1 MAALKLTPAQE
12 KQVLFGI
19 GSVVGL
25 ILWVNFFLL
34 PQTKALAEVRPLVEA
49 QRQQLEQLKGE
60 LSRLP
65 AMEAE
70 IGRLSAEFPDPS
82 SPLPP
87 EEQLPQLLKTITD
100 YARRS
105 QVSLFTSKPT
115 SDVNQLTPGVSGYLE
130 LYILVAVEGGYHAM
144 GGFLDAVESSDLL
157 IRAREMIISPN
168 PENPTRHRGVFLFQ
182 SYLMPGPARKDAGG

>member
-1 MAALKLTPAQE
+1 MADLKLTPAQE
-12 KQVLFGI
+12 KQILLAI

-34 PQTKALAEVRPLVEA
+34 PQTRALAEVRPLVEA
-49 QRQQLEQLKGE
+49 QRQQLTQLKGE

-65 AMEAE
+65 AMESE
-70 IGRLSAEFPDPS
+70 IQRLSGEFPDPS

-105 QVSLFTSKPT
+105 QVNLFTSKPT
-115 SDVNQLTPGVSGYLE
+115 SDVNKLEPGVSGYLE

-157 IRAREMIISPN
+157 IRAREVILSPHPDN
-168 PENPTRHRGVFLFQ
+168 PMRHRGVFLFQ
-182 SYLMPGPARKDAGG
+182 SYLMPGPVRKDSDG